1 MQITGTVIVGG
12 SMYAE
17 WFKLEPVFEIA
28 SLNSQGYLLIG
39 LFTASCTCILAI
51 VHALGPSNLYYG
63 YSTGAMAIVHAL
75 WP

>member
-17 WFKLEPVFEIA
+17 WFKLEPVFEIG

-39 LFTASCTCILAI
+39 LFTTNFQMM
-51 VHALGPSNLYYG
+51 VRLGL
-63 YSTGAMAIVHAL
+63 T
-75 WP
+75 

>member
-39 LFTASCTCILAI
+39 LFTANFQMMI
-51 VHALGPSNLYYG
+51 VTEPDKIIGITKPRRKEYLS
-63 YSTGAMAIVHAL
+63 SQ
-75 WP
+75 

>member
-39 LFTASCTCILAI
+39 LFTANFQMMVATKNWA
-51 VHALGPSNLYYG
+51 
-63 YSTGAMAIVHAL
+63 
-75 WP
+75 

>member
-39 LFTASCTCILAI
+39 LFTANFQMMVAETLAETT
-51 VHALGPSNLYYG
+51 A
-63 YSTGAMAIVHAL
+63 
-75 WP
+75 

>member
-28 SLNSQGYLLIG
+28 SLLLCIVGLYLTTFL
-39 LFTASCTCILAI
+39 LM
-51 VHALGPSNLYYG
+51 
-63 YSTGAMAIVHAL
+63 STVDA
-75 WP
+75 